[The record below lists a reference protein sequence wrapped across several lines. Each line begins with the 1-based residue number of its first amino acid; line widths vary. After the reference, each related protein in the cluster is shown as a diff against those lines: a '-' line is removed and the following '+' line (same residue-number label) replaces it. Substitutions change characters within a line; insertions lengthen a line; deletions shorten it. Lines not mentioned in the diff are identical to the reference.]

1 MSSIVSSVSARAH
14 HRGRSS
20 GDLGRARTSV
30 CITQSRSIPTTSLQ
44 PVLHDR
50 RLANSATANCAPQS
64 ACPWTRP
71 AHPAR
76 PARSRFNTHSAP
88 PSARA
93 VQSNG
98 IFCLPDPDQ
107 RPHGKAAFA
116 RRVGQAK
123 DSLLYGELFIT
134 ATCGR
139 SRRAATG
146 LRTPSRRW
154 QRLSAPRGQRRPAH
168 HVGRPPLA
176 GVPLESLPPANASS
190 LFVGFY
196 VLAITGSVEWQGADS
211 TPQVPAPSRSR
222 CSNCSTTTGGL
233 NR

>member
-123 DSLLYGELFIT
+123 DSLLYEKLFIT
-134 ATCGR
+134 ARSGR
-139 SRRAATG
+139 WSRAVSWHF
-146 LRTPSRRW
+146 TPSISERGRP
-154 QRLSAPRGQRRPAH
+154 QGGLLCQGFCRPRSTRIVRPGKTGAPGRLSACPARFVGQRR
-168 HVGRPPLA
+168 GTL
-176 GVPLESLPPANASS
+176 L
-190 LFVGFY
+190 
-196 VLAITGSVEWQGADS
+196 IGSG
-211 TPQVPAPSRSR
+211 T
-222 CSNCSTTTGGL
+222 
-233 NR
+233 